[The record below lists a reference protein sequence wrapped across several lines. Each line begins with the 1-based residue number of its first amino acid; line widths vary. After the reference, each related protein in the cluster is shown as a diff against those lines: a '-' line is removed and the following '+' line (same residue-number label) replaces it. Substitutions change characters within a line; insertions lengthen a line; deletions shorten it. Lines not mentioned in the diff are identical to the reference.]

1 MCKCVQGIAGG
12 LESRRIRLMREK
24 NEWRWNKA
32 ALRRQHE
39 DPKMFEDL
47 RELVQ
52 RETCSKREFN

>member
-1 MCKCVQGIAGG
+1 
-12 LESRRIRLMREK
+12 MRGK